1 MPLSVVE
8 GRRRSMNL
16 YQQNKPRD
24 SESLILRQ
32 PDTRKLFCAT
42 MTRIIKALANV
53 MIVLEYKLKGNQY
66 QYKAIDDAIRT
77 AQFIRN
83 KALRLWMDGDKVN
96 KYDLNKYC
104 AVLAREYPF
113 ANELNST
120 ARQAS
125 AERAWS
131 AISRFFDNC
140 KKGVKGKKGYPK
152 FKKNSR
158 SVEYKASGWK
168 LDEKTKKHI
177 TFTDKKGIGRLKL
190 VGSRDIYFYNAHDIK
205 RVRLV
210 KRADGY
216 YCQFSVK
223 VTVKIETPPT
233 NKIVGLD
240 VGLKEFLTDSEGNT
254 VENPRFLRK
263 AEKALNR
270 ANRQKSKKFVTCTVS
285 LSVVEGRSRSRDK
298 KPQSN
303 NYHKA
308 RKRYARKHLKVSRQR
323 KEYAKSVAYC
333 VIQSNDLVAYEDLN
347 VKGMVK
353 NRKLAKSISDAGW
366 TIFRQWLEYFGYK
379 YGKITVAVPPHNT
392 SQNCSNCG
400 QKVQKSLSTRT
411 HICPH
416 CGYVGDRDV
425 NAAKNI
431 LIKALRTV
439 GHTGTYAWGNLPSWA
454 IGGNLSSNGESMNQE
469 SPVTAT

>member
-1 MPLSVVE
+1 
-8 GRRRSMNL
+8 
-16 YQQNKPRD
+16 
-24 SESLILRQ
+24 
-32 PDTRKLFCAT
+32 
-42 MTRIIKALANV
+42 

-66 QYKAIDDAIRT
+66 QYQAIDDAIRT

-83 KALRLWMDGDKVN
+83 KALRLWMDGEKVN

-104 AVLAREYPF
+104 AVLAKEYPF

-190 VGSRDIYFYNAHDIK
+190 VGSRDIYFYNASDIK

-216 YCQFSVK
+216 YCQFSIK
-223 VTVKIETPPT
+223 VNVQIEAQPT
-233 NKIVGLD
+233 NKVVGLD

-254 VENPRFLRK
+254 VDNPRFLRK
-263 AEKALNR
+263 AEKAINR
-270 ANRQKSKKFVTCTVS
+270 ANRKKSKKYVK
-285 LSVVEGRSRSRDK
+285 GK

-308 RKRYARKHLKVSRQR
+308 RVRYARKHLKVSRQR
-323 KEYAKSVAYC
+323 KEFAKSVAYC

-347 VKGMVK
+347 VKGMVR

-379 YGKITVAVPPHNT
+379 YGKITVAVAPQNT
-392 SQNCSNCG
+392 SQDCSNCG

-416 CGYVGDRDV
+416 CGHIEDRDW

-439 GHTGTYAWGNLPSWA
+439 GHTGTYAWGDLPSWA
-454 IGGNLSSNGESMNQE
+454 IASALSSNGESVNQE
-469 SPVTAT
+469 SPTIAT

>member
-1 MPLSVVE
+1 
-8 GRRRSMNL
+8 
-16 YQQNKPRD
+16 
-24 SESLILRQ
+24 
-32 PDTRKLFCAT
+32 
-42 MTRIIKALANV
+42 

-66 QYKAIDDAIRT
+66 QYQAIDDAIRT

-83 KALRLWMDGDKVN
+83 KALRLWMDGEKVN

-104 AVLAREYPF
+104 AVLAKEYPF

-131 AISRFFDNC
+131 AITRFFDNC
-140 KKGVKGKKGYPK
+140 KKEVKGKKGYPK

-190 VGSRDIYFYNAHDIK
+190 VGSRDIYFYNASDIK

-216 YCQFSVK
+216 YCQFSIK
-223 VTVKIETPPT
+223 VNVQIETQLT

-254 VENPRFLRK
+254 VENPRFLKK

-270 ANRQKSKKFVTCTVS
+270 ANRKKSKKFVK
-285 LSVVEGRSRSRDK
+285 GK

-323 KEYAKSVAYC
+323 KEFAKSVAYC

-392 SQNCSNCG
+392 SQDCSNCG

-411 HICPH
+411 HVCPY
-416 CGYVGDRDV
+416 CGHIEDRDS

-439 GHTGTYAWGNLPSWA
+439 GHTGTYALGDLQGA
-454 IGGNLSSNGESMNQE
+454 VCGIQFRTL
-469 SPVTAT
+469 